1 MTYVANMVWRVDI
14 LPIPTRRHKH
24 LGSQKC
30 ARFAG
35 KMFRFIRGPVLFY
48 THMGHG
54 LLRLIGFIVRSNAVS
69 IVRLNW
75 LFIDSQFSPK
85 KRITRQNA

>member
-1 MTYVANMVWRVDI
+1 M
-14 LPIPTRRHKH
+14 L
-24 LGSQKC
+24 
-30 ARFAG
+30 RFSG
-35 KMFRFIRGPVLFY
+35 GPVLSY

-54 LLRLIGFIVRSNAVS
+54 LLRLIGLIVRSNAVS

-75 LFIDSQFSPK
+75 LFTDSQFSPK